1 LRGNYGFNIVEVD
14 GSGHLDQQE
23 YDQARDVHLTS
34 LGLKVMRF
42 FNYDVDRD
50 IDLVLEAIL
59 SACMNGEESG

>member
-1 LRGNYGFNIVEVD
+1 VD

-23 YDQARDVHLTS
+23 YDQARDVQLTS

-59 SACMNGEESG
+59 NACMNGEESG